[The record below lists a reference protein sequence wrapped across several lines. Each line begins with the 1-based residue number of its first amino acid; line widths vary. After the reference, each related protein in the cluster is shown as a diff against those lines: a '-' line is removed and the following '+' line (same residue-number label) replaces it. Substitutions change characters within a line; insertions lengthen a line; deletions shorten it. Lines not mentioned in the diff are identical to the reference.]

1 MVCWLFLDGDSD
13 LAVSGD
19 STPPDETG

>member
-1 MVCWLFLDGDSD
+1 MEAGVEEAKETSSLGDSD

-19 STPPDETG
+19 E